1 MILTLL
7 KDQTQH
13 LHDRIERTV
22 DLPSRLG
29 SMDAYA
35 ELLARFYGFY
45 APLEARLAAVATADE
60 FEAVG
65 LDLAERQK
73 APLLRADL
81 AALGWSPDGVDA
93 LPRCASLPTV
103 GGIPEALGCLYV
115 LEGATLGGQIIRRQ
129 AESRLGLGP
138 SSGCSFFCA
147 YGEQVGPKWREFR
160 TALADYAQDAPESEG
175 RVLEAAAE
183 TFARL
188 DSWLA
193 GGLTC

>member
-29 SMDAYA
+29 SVDSYM

-45 APLEARLAAVATADE
+45 APLEERLAALDGYE
-60 FEAVG
+60 SVG

-81 AALGWSPDGVDA
+81 AVLGWSRRSVDA
-93 LPRCASLPTV
+93 LPLCPALPAI

-115 LEGATLGGQIIRRQ
+115 MEGATLGGQIIRRQ
-129 AESRLGLGP
+129 AAARLGVGP

-147 YGEQVGPKWREFR
+147 YGEQVGPMWRAFR
-160 TALADYAQDAPESEG
+160 AALDDYATGAPGSQG
-175 RVLEAAAE
+175 RVLDAAAE

-188 DSWLA
+188 DAWLA
-193 GGLTC
+193 GGVAC